1 MTQFKAECFFPESS
15 VIYRET
21 EQIKPVYSYFGIRAE
36 HLHVI
41 VSNWAFLSTELN

>member
-1 MTQFKAECFFPESS
+1 MLNFFAESS

-21 EQIKPVYSYFGIRAE
+21 EQITPVYSYFGIRAE
-36 HLHVI
+36 HLHII